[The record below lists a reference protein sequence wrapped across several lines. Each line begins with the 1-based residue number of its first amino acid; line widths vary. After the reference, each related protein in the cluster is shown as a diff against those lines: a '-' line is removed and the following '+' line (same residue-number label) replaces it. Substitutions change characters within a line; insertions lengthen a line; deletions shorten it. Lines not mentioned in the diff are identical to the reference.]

1 MNTKIPYGIIA
12 IISFLIIF
20 FLGRNYVHYG
30 SLLPSCR
37 YTEKVIPVPQALSE
51 GIIQTTMTSYI
62 ALGED
67 KEYTCPS
74 IIRSANNE
82 IVSTQIMD
90 DVSIGKGYYES
101 RGRKVVPFSPDKKL
115 HVTGISEI
123 TMLKGAT
130 SGTHADYLIMT
141 DEQGLVYKIATKN
154 LGSDKNNLFLQFASP
169 SRSQALERANFR
181 ASSGEPFVFGGQ

>member
-74 IIRSANNE
+74 IIRSATNE

-130 SGTHADYLIMT
+130 SGTHADYFYRCL
-141 DEQGLVYKIATKN
+141 DSLLLSYRPNPAHQ
-154 LGSDKNNLFLQFASP
+154 S
-169 SRSQALERANFR
+169 
-181 ASSGEPFVFGGQ
+181 